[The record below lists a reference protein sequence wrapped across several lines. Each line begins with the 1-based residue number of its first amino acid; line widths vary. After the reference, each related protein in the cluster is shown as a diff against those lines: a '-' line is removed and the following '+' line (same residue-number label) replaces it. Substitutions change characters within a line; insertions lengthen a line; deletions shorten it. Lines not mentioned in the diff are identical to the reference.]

1 MRPGWRRHRGSP
13 SYSWW
18 WRARCWAMRW
28 ETRSSRLLRGELLQ
42 QGGVELVAADEAAHL
57 MLESVL
63 AQPRRDRGGHLVG
76 HELVG
81 GTVGHGE
88 PHGAEP
94 MARRG
99 EVQVRRQ
106 FPAPQHDVV
115 DRRLPEAG
123 PATDGD
129 AALREPQR
137 RHAEHVPRL
146 PCSHRDAEIIHFIH
160 EYFAL

>member
-57 MLESVL
+57 MLEPVL
-63 AQPRRDRGGHLVG
+63 AQPRRDRVCRLVG

-81 GTVGHGE
+81 GTGGHGG
-88 PHGAEP
+88 PHCAAP
-94 MARRG
+94 TAPRG
-99 EVQVRRQ
+99 EGQV
-106 FPAPQHDVV
+106 
-115 DRRLPEAG
+115 
-123 PATDGD
+123 
-129 AALREPQR
+129 
-137 RHAEHVPRL
+137 
-146 PCSHRDAEIIHFIH
+146 
-160 EYFAL
+160 